1 MLGFLADRSIP
12 SILHAV
18 KQIFTVSLVRTGASL
33 CMTVA
38 GIFTAAILPL
48 IGWMISIYQIAE
60 KSSFNKE
67 ILQIQSFNI
76 VIFSLILISIF
87 SFFSSF
93 LLRFKYSDR
102 KI

>member
-60 KSSFNKE
+60 KSSFDE
-67 ILQIQSFNI
+67 IFYKYNH
-76 VIFSLILISIF
+76 SI
-87 SFFSSF
+87 
-93 LLRFKYSDR
+93 
-102 KI
+102 